1 MKPRIWE
8 RELFSTE
15 DREMIW
21 PYAVKLFC
29 FICIYTM
36 RFEEG
41 IAPLKLSKLK

>member
-15 DREMIW
+15 EMIW
-21 PYAVKLFC
+21 PYAAKLFC
-29 FICIYTM
+29 FIYLYTM